1 MISLTCTHCQT
12 VLSIDDAFAGGVC
25 RCQHCGTIQTVP
37 SHLKAGAG
45 VKASAQAVGAGP
57 KALYQTQRRAGRSDE
72 TGSGTGLEDLAD
84 VVASSGLAG
93 SGLSSSVKS
102 GKAKRPSIDKSAAN
116 GTGKSAGDK
125 PSAPS
130 RTPVFIAA
138 GAIAAIIIGV
148 AVWHFVGSSNKTPAL
163 PQSNNGTQADGSASP
178 NSDQTTAGPQFCS
191 VPLTGSSVIFLLDRG
206 DSAKAV
212 FDGVKEATYKAIQS
226 LGTDR
231 KFQVLLWDNN
241 TTEAGYP
248 SGSTTFA
255 TPENIDS
262 CRKAM
267 EDIAA
272 EHQSTIQGPLARA
285 VAEAPDSIVIVTAK
299 GFELDDTFTSDVQSI
314 VKNNPIKLYTFS
326 IQSDSQADC
335 KPLQALAKQSG
346 GAYKSLTDG
355 ELRQAIGN

>member
-25 RCQHCGTIQTVP
+25 RCQHCGTIKTVP
-37 SHLKAGAG
+37 SHLNAVAG
-45 VKASAQAVGAGP
+45 VKAGAQAVGAGP
-57 KALYQTQRRAGRSDE
+57 KALYQNQRRAGRSDE

-93 SGLSSSVKS
+93 SGLSSSIKS
-102 GKAKRPSIDKSAAN
+102 GKPKRPSANKSPNSSIDKPDTQTPA
-116 GTGKSAGDK
+116 
-125 PSAPS
+125 APS
-130 RTPVFIAA
+130 RMPLFVAG
-138 GAIAAIIIGV
+138 GAIAAILIGV
-148 AVWHFVGSSNKTPAL
+148 AVWYFASSGNKPATT
-163 PQSNNGTQADGSASP
+163 PQSTNGNQIDGTSP
-178 NSDQTTAGPQFCS
+178 NPEQTIAGPQFCGT
-191 VPLTGSSVIFLLDRG
+191 PLAGSSIIFLLDRG

-212 FDGVKEATYKAIQS
+212 FDGVKETTYKAIQS
-226 LGTDR
+226 LGPER
-231 KFQVLLWDNN
+231 KFQLLLWDNN
-241 TTEAGYP
+241 TTDAGYP
-248 SGSTTFA
+248 NGSTTFA

-272 EHQSTIQGPLARA
+272 EHQSTIQRPLGRA
-285 VAEAPDSIVIVTAK
+285 VAEAPDAIVIVTAK

-314 VKNNPIKLYTFS
+314 SKGSPIKLYTFS

-335 KPLQALAKQSG
+335 KPLQTLAKQSG

-355 ELRQAIGN
+355 DLRQAIGN